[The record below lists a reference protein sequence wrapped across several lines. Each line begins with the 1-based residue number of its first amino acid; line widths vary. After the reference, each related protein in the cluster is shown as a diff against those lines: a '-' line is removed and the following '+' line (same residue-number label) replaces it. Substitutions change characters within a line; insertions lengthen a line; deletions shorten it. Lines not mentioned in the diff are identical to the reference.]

1 MLGQFQYLDYF
12 QYFSTQFNT
21 PFNKKA
27 SLANVPPAKAMFK
40 LRQSMILVI
49 LLIMTVDKNYQQISD
64 TNIHYKYS
72 LQLFRTF
79 SNISDGA
86 FS

>member
-12 QYFSTQFNT
+12 QYFLTQFNT
-21 PFNKKA
+21 SFNKKA

-49 LLIMTVDKNYQQISD
+49 LLIMIVDKNYQQISD
-64 TNIHYKYS
+64 TNIHYKGV
-72 LQLFRTF
+72 FRTF